1 MPGKRAGHPI
11 IRASPLL
18 QARLFNG
25 IDQNRSC
32 RDYSSERAVAI
43 TSAGQ
48 VVPIWILRKFAAYSR
63 QTNMAAAL
71 HNAGRIDRK
80 LFRSE

>member
-1 MPGKRAGHPI
+1 
-11 IRASPLL
+11 
-18 QARLFNG
+18 
-25 IDQNRSC
+25 
-32 RDYSSERAVAI
+32 VAI

-71 HNAGRIDRK
+71 RNAGRIDRK
-80 LFRSE
+80 LVRSE